1 MPCGIA
7 KNRMQPLNPR
17 MLTAA
22 DVVHIIVNVA
32 EVAAKQLL
40 LNMPSLEGPWAAD
53 EKSKQQLLQL
63 QLVVV
68 AKFQTYWQPC
78 LHGTLS
84 YPSGISWN
92 VSSKP

>member
-1 MPCGIA
+1 
-7 KNRMQPLNPR
+7 
-17 MLTAA
+17 MLTAP

-53 EKSKQQLLQL
+53 EKLKQQLLQL

-68 AKFQTYWQPC
+68 AKFQTYWQPSAWDFKLPKWHQLEC
-78 LHGTLS
+78 FE
-84 YPSGISWN
+84 
-92 VSSKP
+92 